1 MCSRDPLY
9 SAGKLIERHEGRRS
23 HVYHDTEG
31 HPTIGIGFNLD
42 REDAAL
48 ALFRVGAYHGELVS
62 GRADL
67 NDAQIDALFARDLAD
82 STDAARECCPGFDS
96 LPIGAQL
103 ALVDIAFNLG
113 RAGLAGFKVMLLALE
128 VRDFPAAAVAA
139 FDSVW
144 ARQVGDRAVEDAALL
159 RGDEVPGV

>member
-67 NDAQIDALFARDLAD
+67 SDPQIDALFARDLAD

-103 ALVDIAFNLG
+103 ALTDMAFNLG
-113 RAGLAGFKVMLLALE
+113 RAGLSRFVGMLAAIGRGDME
-128 VRDFPAAAVAA
+128 AAAVEAL
-139 FDSVW
+139 DSLW
-144 ARQVGDRAVEDAALL
+144 ARQAGERAVEDAALL
-159 RGDEVPGV
+159 RGQAVPGV